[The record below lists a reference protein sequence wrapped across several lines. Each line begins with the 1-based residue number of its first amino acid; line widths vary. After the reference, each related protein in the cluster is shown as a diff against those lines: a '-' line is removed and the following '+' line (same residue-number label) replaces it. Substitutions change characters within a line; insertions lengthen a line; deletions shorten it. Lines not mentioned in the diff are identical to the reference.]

1 MFISFS
7 GAEEVTTYVTISWEE
22 SEDENL
28 KNYPTNIN
36 QKALGSEDKSVNETK
51 DLKSGKHLRTQLH
64 ICSGRRNAEKF
75 LFNKWRINP

>member
-1 MFISFS
+1 MRPWGSGPSWVALSQEFDRAGQAMFISFS

-36 QKALGSEDKSVNETK
+36 
-51 DLKSGKHLRTQLH
+51 
-64 ICSGRRNAEKF
+64 
-75 LFNKWRINP
+75 